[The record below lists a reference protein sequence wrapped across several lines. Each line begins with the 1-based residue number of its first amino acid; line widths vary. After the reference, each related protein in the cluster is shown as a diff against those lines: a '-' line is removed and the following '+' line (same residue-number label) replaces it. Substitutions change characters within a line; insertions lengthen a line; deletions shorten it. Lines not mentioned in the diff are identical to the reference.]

1 MQVEHRQGERR
12 FVAQTDAGEA
22 ELSYEQPRE
31 GVLDLLHTF
40 VPVEARG
47 EGVGE
52 ALVETALDHARG
64 NGLQIIPSCPFVLRW
79 VEAHPEQADLVA
91 TA

>member
-1 MQVEHRQGERR
+1 MQVDHREGERR
-12 FVAQTDAGEA
+12 FVAQTDGGEA

-40 VPVEARG
+40 VPAEARG

-52 ALVETALDHARG
+52 ALVNRALDHARE
-64 NGLQIIPSCPFVLRW
+64 NGLKVIPSCPFVARW
-79 VEAHPEQADLVA
+79 LDAHPDQADVVA
-91 TA
+91 AA